1 MLAKRNSITFRIW
14 LTMNTLI
21 LICIIALG
29 SIYLYHEANNLE
41 DGLRSEGR
49 TAATTLRS
57 AISLSMLNEDY
68 SSISPLAYSLLD
80 QPNIQYVIVRD
91 QYGKVVNQKGET
103 YTNKELF
110 IEKVPLVYFN
120 SNLGEIE
127 IALKEDSLQSKL
139 INLYTYTLLVMLL
152 VSLCSMVISV
162 IVSKKL
168 TLPLKELMNAAKAM
182 SEGKRHIKV
191 KEEGTNEVKALST
204 VFNQMAST
212 IEKNEENLKKE
223 VLRATTRLSEKIK
236 QLKTLGNI
244 SQSVLKQ
251 NLSHHDVISII
262 LKEIRAFINPD
273 RLSISLFDDNR
284 NNVNIYNIRDND
296 SILIGEHP
304 FTDTPFQIVA
314 HTKKPFI
321 RNDLTTENIFECEQ
335 VPLRQG
341 MHSTISLPLIINE
354 TVIGTLNLG
363 SYQKNFFQD
372 NGKEEGT
379 LSVFANQ
386 IAIALDRVSAYESLR
401 ESAYHDYLTDLPNY
415 RYFKASLNRAL
426 NSVRNHENSYMLGVM
441 FLDLDRFKI
450 INDSLGHDFGDL
462 LLKHIA
468 KLIDS
473 CVDLDHTV
481 GRIGGDE
488 FIILMPKIK
497 DGNDAIQLAEK
508 ITKAINHPITISGYE
523 VHITCSIGIAL
534 YPTDGKDAETLI
546 KHADTAMYRV
556 KELGRNNYSIYSPL
570 EKDASYEQI
579 IFENDLRKAL
589 EREEFAVYYQPKV
602 NIQTGQL
609 SGLEAL
615 VRWIHPERGIIPP
628 GKFISIAEETGLI
641 IPIGEFVLRTACE
654 QVVKWQQQGI
664 QSIVVSVNLSTKQF
678 LQTNLVKMVENIITE
693 TGIEPSL
700 LELEITESM
709 TVDYNQAIS
718 TLNHLKQL
726 GIQISVDDFGTGY
739 SSLNYLRMLPI
750 DRLKIDRS
758 FIKDINTN
766 NENAAIVST
775 ILSMAYNLNL
785 DVIAEGVEEEE
796 QVDFLQKANCDEVQ
810 GFYFE
815 KPLPADELEQKFSEL
830 QNKAKV
836 WNKVSSIR

>member
-1 MLAKRNSITFRIW
+1 MLAKKNSITFRIW

-21 LICIIALG
+21 LICIISLG
-29 SIYLYHEANNLE
+29 SIYLYHEASNLE
-41 DGLRSEGR
+41 DGLRSEGI
-49 TAATTLRS
+49 TAGTTLRS

-68 SSISPLAYSLLD
+68 SSISPLAYSLLE

-91 QYGKVVNQKGET
+91 QAGTVVNQKGET
-103 YTNKELF
+103 FTNAELL

-120 SNLGEIE
+120 TNLGEIE
-127 IALKEDSLQSKL
+127 IALKKDSLLAKQR
-139 INLYTYTLLVMLL
+139 NLYTYTLLVMLI
-152 VSLCSMVISV
+152 VSACSMVISV
-162 IVSKKL
+162 LLSKKL
-168 TLPLKELMNAAKAM
+168 TAPLTELMNAAKAM
-182 SEGKRHIKV
+182 SEGKRHVQV
-191 KEEGTNEVKALST
+191 KEEGTNEVQSLSI

-212 IEKNEENLKKE
+212 IEQNEENLKKE
-223 VLRATTRLSEKIK
+223 VLRATTRLSEKVK

-273 RLSISLFDDNR
+273 RLSISLFDDDKNMI
-284 NNVNIYNIRDND
+284 NIYNITESDR
-296 SILIGEHP
+296 IMIGELP
-304 FTDTPFQIVA
+304 FKGTPFQIVVE
-314 HTKKPFI
+314 TQKPFI
-321 RNDLTTENIFECEQ
+321 RADLTAAAIFDCEH

-341 MHSTISLPLIINE
+341 IQSTISLPLIINGK
-354 TVIGTLNLG
+354 VIGTLNLG
-363 SYQKNFFQD
+363 SYQKNFFIEST
-372 NGKEEGT
+372 NGDSS

-426 NSVRNHENSYMLGVM
+426 NSAKNQQNSHMLGVM

-473 CVDLDHTV
+473 CIDADHTV

-508 ITKAINHPITISGYE
+508 ISNSINRPITISGYE
-523 VHITCSIGIAL
+523 VHVTCSIGIAL
-534 YPTDGKDAETLI
+534 YPTDGEDAETLI

-556 KELGRNNYSIYSPL
+556 KELGRNNFSIYSPL
-570 EKDASYEQI
+570 EKDASYEQL

-589 EREEFAVYYQPKV
+589 ERGEFTVYYQPKV
-602 NIQTGQL
+602 NIQSGKI

-615 VRWIHPERGIIPP
+615 VRWIHPEKGLIPP

-641 IPIGEFVLRTACE
+641 IPIGEFVLRTACQQLVE
-654 QVVKWQQQGI
+654 WQNKGLNP
-664 QSIVVSVNLSTKQF
+664 IVVSVNLSTKQF
-678 LQTNLVKMVENIITE
+678 LQTNLVKIVKNILDE
-693 TGIEPSL
+693 TGLDPKL

-709 TVDYNQAIS
+709 TVDINQAIA
-718 TLNHLKQL
+718 TLNLLKQL

-758 FIKDINTN
+758 FIKDITTN
-766 NENAAIVST
+766 RENAQIVST
-775 ILSMAYNLNL
+775 ILSMAFNLSL
-785 DVIAEGVEEEE
+785 DVIAEGVEEEN
-796 QVDFLQKANCDEVQ
+796 QVDFLQKINCDEVQ
-810 GFYFE
+810 GFYFGH
-815 KPLPADELEQKFSEL
+815 PLPASELEEKFPEL
-830 QNKAKV
+830 QDKAKN
-836 WNKVSSIR
+836 WTKISS